1 VIDMVH
7 RPYPGRGARRGLHRE
22 VVQQLGLR
30 IVRGDHQPG
39 DTLPRADALAAS
51 MGVSRTVLREAL
63 KVLADKGLVESRPRA
78 GTRVR
83 DYGAWNLVDPD
94 VIAWR
99 RQAGPDL
106 EFLRHL
112 SEVRL
117 VVETDAA
124 RLAALRA
131 DAEDLARIR
140 RLIGVMEQVLADVAE
155 YAAADLE
162 LHAAILHA
170 THNPLLAQ
178 LADTLAEGLA
188 ASREVT
194 RHRPGGHAYSL
205 PLHVS
210 LVEAIER
217 GDADAAEAVMG
228 TLVSRSMDDIE
239 LVLDG
244 ARRDGAGRDVPAP
257 SSPRV
262 A

>member
-1 VIDMVH
+1 MIDASH
-7 RPYPGRGARRGLHRE
+7 RPYIGRGSRRGLHRE
-22 VVQQLGLR
+22 VVQQLGLA
-30 IVRGDHQPG
+30 IVRGDHRPG
-39 DTLPRADALAAS
+39 DTLPRADEMAATL
-51 MGVSRTVLREAL
+51 GVSRTVVREAM
-63 KVLADKGLVESRPRA
+63 KVLADKGMVELRPRA

-83 DYGAWNLVDPD
+83 SHDDWNLVDPD

-106 EFLRHL
+106 DFLRHL

-131 DAEDLARIR
+131 TPDDLARIR
-140 RLIGVMEQVLADVAE
+140 RLISTMERVVVDVGE

-194 RHRPGGHAYSL
+194 RHRPGGHGYSL
-205 PLHVS
+205 PLHAS

-217 GDADAAEAVMG
+217 GDAAAAEAVMG
-228 TLVSRSMDDIE
+228 TLVTRSMDDIE
-239 LVLDG
+239 LVIATREQD
-244 ARRDGAGRDVPAP
+244 ARRG
-257 SSPRV
+257 
-262 A
+262 